1 MNVTPEVLERLRRLA
16 SLVSK
21 KSNTQKSGE
30 ENKKELDQ
38 SGNEHNKVNDAAT
51 GGSLS
56 GCK

>member
-38 SGNEHNKVNDAAT
+38 SGNEHNKVSDAAT